1 MDLRHGTPKRLV
13 CPAAS
18 PDGCLPAPCR
28 RHPVLGTP
36 RYHALTSL
44 LPLPCV
50 RPIVRPR
57 GTLPDRPQSV
67 LFSVAGS
74 AQCVPGIFSVCLC
87 GWADGEGAQGF
98 SNLTVRSGDLTARSA
113 MRNRQVSAAHDEYG
127 CRREATPHLT
137 AVPKLHSLHKK
148 MSDALDWRQ
157 SSMVTKVKRT
167 RAAALSAH
175 SGRYT
180 RTTGSGCCGWAS
192 SAWGSSTPTSGH
204 RCSTSSPTPSSTTSG
219 TRTTCRVSSSSSSTA
234 SCSSPWSISS
244 SSRSYI

>member
-1 MDLRHGTPKRLV
+1 M
-13 CPAAS
+13 
-18 PDGCLPAPCR
+18 
-28 RHPVLGTP
+28 LGTP

-180 RTTGSGCCGWAS
+180 RRTILFRSQWPQKLLQNTTPHSCCCSPCSPPQLPAS
-192 SAWGSSTPTSGH
+192 SCVRAPGCPTLDDIDVASA
-204 RCSTSSPTPSSTTSG
+204 
-219 TRTTCRVSSSSSSTA
+219 SSSMLCHYRPATG
-234 SCSSPWSISS
+234 
-244 SSRSYI
+244 